1 MQKTFR
7 LLNIAEGD
15 EVVVCANAY
24 IACVMGITMNG
35 ATPVFIEPNQYDNI
49 NADNLA
55 AYHIYLKAGFQVL
68 KESVDSFG
76 GKEYLMCKENEGN
89 NSYA

>member
-55 AYHIYLKAGFQVL
+55 AYQGIFDV
-68 KESVDSFG
+68 
-76 GKEYLMCKENEGN
+76 
-89 NSYA
+89 